1 MADALLEKARDI
13 FEGQIDFD
21 GQRLAEL
28 LTTALLTTAGVSPI
42 LTAILPASVPD
53 STQIV
58 AFVVG
63 YSTQDIALAL
73 WILLAGAALT
83 FVAVVPPWPFFNKNP
98 VDWLPAQST
107 GLHGVEVEV
116 T

>member
-1 MADALLEKARDI
+1 MADELLEKARDLV
-13 FEGQIDFD
+13 EGQIDFD

-28 LTTALLTTAGVSPI
+28 LTTALLTTAG
-42 LTAILPASVPD
+42 
-53 STQIV
+53 IV

-73 WILLAGAALT
+73 RILLGGAALT

-98 VDWLPAQST
+98 VDWQPPQSA
-107 GLHGVEVEV
+107 GLGGVEIEV

>member
-1 MADALLEKARDI
+1 MADDLLEKARDL

-28 LTTALLTTAGVSPI
+28 LTTALLTTAGVSPR
-42 LTAILPASVPD
+42 LYRNSEPFSD

-73 WILLAGAALT
+73 RILLGGAVLT

-98 VDWLPAQST
+98 VNWLPPQST
-107 GLHGVEVEV
+107 GLGGIEVEV

>member
-1 MADALLEKARDI
+1 MADDLLEKARD
-13 FEGQIDFD
+13 FVEGQIDFD

-28 LTTALLTTAGVSPI
+28 LTTALLTTAG
-42 LTAILPASVPD
+42 
-53 STQIV
+53 IV
-58 AFVVG
+58 AFIVG

-73 WILLAGAALT
+73 RILLAGAVLT

-98 VDWLPAQST
+98 ATWLAPQSAVT
-107 GLHGVEVEV
+107 GGVEVEV